1 MTLQDLKDEAIASLE
16 RLEEA
21 RPYRSHEAVS
31 RVMWGGSIGTYVTA
45 RRGMRGVEFKTHTIK
60 A

>member
-1 MTLQDLKDEAIASLE
+1 MTLQDLKDEAGARLE
-16 RLEEA
+16 RLEEV

-31 RVMWGGSIGTYVTA
+31 RVMWGGTIGTYVTA
-45 RRGMRGVEFKTHTIK
+45 KRGMRGIEFKTCTIK